1 MDWEELVGVTGPG
14 SALAVVG
21 AEVAIG
27 VTVASPQA
35 ERRRE
40 KRRTALS
47 RVEGREERICFIFI
61 LFQSN
66 SVVE

>member
-14 SALAVVG
+14 SVLAVVG

-27 VTVASPQA
+27 VTVASLQA
-35 ERRRE
+35 ERRRV
-40 KRRTALS
+40 RRRPALS
-47 RVEGREERICFIFI
+47 RAEGRKERICFIFI